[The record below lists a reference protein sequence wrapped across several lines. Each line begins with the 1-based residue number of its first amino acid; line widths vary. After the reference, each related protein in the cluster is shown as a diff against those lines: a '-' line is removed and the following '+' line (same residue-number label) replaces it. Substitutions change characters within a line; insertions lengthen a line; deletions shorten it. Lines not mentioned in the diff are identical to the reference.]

1 MTNSLASSR
10 KAWAVLQS
18 LIGRVVY
25 GSKYNELDGGD
36 KITIPTQ
43 SAADH
48 PWKFTRT
55 GNLIRFSP
63 GIVQGVGTSSIR
75 RVITDAGGYEY
86 TPTSDGGAPVY
97 LYLLISATPSSPF
110 LVETDN
116 GLNQTSYVVAPSEQ
130 FSEGAKGDT
139 TYSPPP
145 GGENRWYWAEPSLPF
160 YSFDLSFI
168 PPDITTSEYY
178 ACVPFLY
185 ITDTET
191 IQLIDKNVQVMTL
204 GANRNAYLWP

>member
-18 LIGRVVY
+18 IIGRVVY

-43 SAADH
+43 VAADH

-55 GNLIRFSP
+55 GNTIRFST
-63 GIVQGVGTSSIR
+63 GMVQSLYTGSAKQI
-75 RVITDAGGYEY
+75 ITDAGGYEY
-86 TPTSDGGAPVY
+86 TPTSDGGTPIY
-97 LYLLISATPSSPF
+97 LYLLISAPPGTPFAVS
-110 LVETDN
+110 TDD
-116 GLNQTSYVVAPSEQ
+116 GVSQSTYVVAPSEQ
-130 FSEGAKGDT
+130 VSIGPLGDS

-145 GGENRWYWAEPSLPF
+145 GKDYRWYWAAASLPT
-160 YSFDLSFI
+160 YAFDLSFV
-168 PPDITTSEYY
+168 PPDITTNEYY

>member
-18 LIGRVVY
+18 IIGRVVY

-43 SAADH
+43 AAADH

-55 GNLIRFSP
+55 GNTIRFSS
-63 GIVQGVGTSSIR
+63 GLVQGVGTASIR

-86 TPTSDGGAPVY
+86 TPTSDGGTPVY
-97 LYLLISATPSSPF
+97 LYLLISASPGTPFAVS
-110 LVETDN
+110 TDD
-116 GLNQTSYVVAPSEQ
+116 GVSQSTYVVAPSEQ
-130 FSEGAKGDT
+130 FPEGALGDT
-139 TYSPPP
+139 TFTPPP
-145 GGENRWYWAEPSLPF
+145 GGENRWYWAAASLPT
-160 YSFDLSFI
+160 YAFDLSFV
-168 PPDITTSEYY
+168 PPDVATVEYY

-185 ITDTET
+185 ISDTET